1 MRRMASVTGK
11 RRNEHTHTHTASR
24 DYSSVCLLSNEMSTC
39 DNACEQN
46 VGNKRIGETE
56 IVNN

>member
-1 MRRMASVTGK
+1 MASVTGK